1 MECDQQW
8 ILFMLDYFLET
19 LLSLNYG
26 ANTCKW
32 LIYPSSEQFFSWIS
46 QAMVKICNQSAFFPF
61 TLILIF
67 YSENLEVFV
76 NLRVEKRFKFG
87 LIQARILK
95 NTLIKNLTFQ
105 FHIWQ
110 VNMN

>member
-8 ILFMLDYFLET
+8 MLLMLDYFLET
-19 LLSLNYG
+19 LLSLKYG
-26 ANTCKW
+26 ANTCKR
-32 LIYPSSEQFFSWIS
+32 LIYPSSEQFFSWIR
-46 QAMVKICNQSAFFPF
+46 QAMVKICNQSAFFPLTF
-61 TLILIF
+61 IFIF
-67 YSENLEVFV
+67 YSENFKVFV

-95 NTLIKNLTFQ
+95 NTLIKNLSFQ